1 MNPATS
7 HADAAVENLAA
18 ELALNTADEQR
29 RIRRGMRVDP
39 KAWVKDTGRALSPA
53 LLRGA
58 LLITGGF
65 CLGWGAFRFW
75 NN

>member
-7 HADAAVENLAA
+7 PANCAVEDRPA
-18 ELALNTADEQR
+18 ELASNTANEQR

-58 LLITGGF
+58 MLITGGF